1 MSKKIVGRL
10 LVLFGIVLIAACG
23 VVPGLDPL
31 DPPQSN
37 APAAASYLPTFV
49 GYTQLDARSV
59 QEYIAGLGEAGA
71 ALTGQ
76 FEAVAAIEMVDRVA
90 GCYQDLGVVA
100 AAGYSKDALPIIAGV
115 VAVSNRDRLLDPQTF
130 LACIGLAQ
138 QPQSFMADGQGGG
151 GMQPCSYSYS
161 VEIAGDTY
169 DFLYAG
175 TDLEICQAFCRSL
188 PSCTGHP

>member
-1 MSKKIVGRL
+1 MRKKTVGRL
-10 LVLFGIVLIAACG
+10 LVLVGIVLVAACG

-31 DPPQSN
+31 NPPQSN
-37 APAAASYLPTFV
+37 VPSAASYLPNFT
-49 GYTQLDARSV
+49 GYTRIEANSI
-59 QEYIAGLGEAGA
+59 QEYIASLGEAGA

-76 FEAVAAIEMVDRVA
+76 FEAVAVIEMVDRVSS
-90 GCYQDLGVVA
+90 CYQNLGVVA
-100 AAGYSKDALPIIAGV
+100 AAGYSKVALPVVAGV

-130 LACIGLAQ
+130 LACVGLAQ

-151 GMQPCSYSYS
+151 GLQPCSYSYS

-188 PSCTGHP
+188 PSCTGH